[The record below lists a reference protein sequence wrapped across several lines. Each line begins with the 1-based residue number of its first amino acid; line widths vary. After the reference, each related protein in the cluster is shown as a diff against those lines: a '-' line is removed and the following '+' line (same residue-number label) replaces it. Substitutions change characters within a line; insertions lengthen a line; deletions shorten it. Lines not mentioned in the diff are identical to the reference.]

1 MSARTDPQIGGGQ
14 HNPDGIRQECVN
26 KIEIIKTDTGTVSL
40 KLSFE
45 KLFLCRPGS
54 QEMYIF
60 FSTKALERYVACV
73 WRQISSN

>member
-14 HNPDGIRQECVN
+14 HDPDGIRQECVK
-26 KIEIIKTDTGTVSL
+26 KIEIIETDTGTVSL

-54 QEMYIF
+54 
-60 FSTKALERYVACV
+60 
-73 WRQISSN
+73 